1 MPLTAASIGL
11 FLHIVAAF
19 WLVAGAFGNTV
30 VRAQAKRATDLRE
43 RVAVMKV
50 GARLATIFAIPGG
63 IVAGLLG
70 FWLVTARGWG
80 FHPGWVKAS
89 AVIYLFMLA
98 TGLGYISPKMRALV
112 RAGEAS
118 VAAGGPTAEFQR
130 LAANKLPAIL
140 ADVNSLG
147 IIVLTLLMTLKPF

>member
-1 MPLTAASIGL
+1 MPVTAASIGL
-11 FLHIVAAF
+11 FLHIVTSF
-19 WLVAGAFGNTV
+19 WLVAGVFGATV
-30 VRAQAKRATDLRE
+30 VRAQAKRASDLRE

-50 GARLATIFAIPGG
+50 GARLATIFTIPGG
-63 IVAGLLG
+63 ILAGLLG

-80 FHPGWVKAS
+80 FQPGWVKAS

-98 TGLGYISPKMRALV
+98 TGLGYISPRMRALV

-118 VAAGGPTAEFQR
+118 VAAGGPTPEYQR

-140 ADVNSLG
+140 ADVNALG
-147 IIVLTLLMTLKPF
+147 IVVLTLLMTLKPF